1 MADIVTTTTLTEVHQ
16 TNDNCRIAAD
26 REPIQGIGADRE
38 PIQGTGGFRK
48 NNDDI
53 TDKNVT
59 SQEQQRE
66 VIFRCM
72 HMFLRSYGRWV
83 ALESFEVFVSAC
95 NMILTSWNE
104 TKRYSLALDIAT
116 VLADVTILQR
126 PSEGRRILHYI
137 HTVAEY
143 LEANGNMKDA
153 AHMYLGL
160 DEFCAKD
167 WPELQCLSNAGL
179 AFKYSG
185 DHSMAES
192 VYVRAFHILYT
203 FGITIHNPEHDAI
216 VANVY
221 YLYRAFEGKRK
232 GGGGGL
238 AINNDQESLV
248 VIYGDLLKAAKYKS
262 TDKRF
267 NAEIEQ
273 WGNPL
278 NLKCELQNAD
288 CCPERL
294 GIGTRQ

>member
-153 AHMYLGL
+153 VHMYLGL

-232 GGGGGL
+232 GGWWWWIG
-238 AINNDQESLV
+238 DQ
-248 VIYGDLLKAAKYKS
+248 
-262 TDKRF
+262 
-267 NAEIEQ
+267 
-273 WGNPL
+273 
-278 NLKCELQNAD
+278 
-288 CCPERL
+288 
-294 GIGTRQ
+294 